1 MASSVAIR
9 DQLLGYNVGVQ
20 DARLR
25 ELATLKP
32 VNPWRTAFVSPR
44 SYAIEH
50 ETMELISDHLTT
62 DRPKIEFEVP
72 TYGDLFDA
80 VYVQYDLPPVT
91 QPAVGIRYY
100 QNGVGIAMIEK
111 AELWCKGRLLDEVDQ
126 KYIYMNH
133 EVHGTQVDE
142 AVNLTDRVT
151 IPEMA
156 LSSSGGLSVTVQ
168 IPFFFTRDRHSFLPL
183 HSVREAC
190 ERLKVRIYLKPM
202 ADLVVNLHCSP
213 LGLSHERHRIQC
225 YGRTIL
231 LPAEQR
237 GAYMQKR
244 DYLITTVS
252 AFDTH
257 GTPFKDQLIRTDLP
271 IGGSV
276 KNLLFAVADNSRQ
289 TVSDISTDLVPFSGN
304 DVRGLVGK
312 FAALKSDYNCF
323 DPAQERFLASIDH
336 EALSFTMTFPDPTT
350 EDVRGVFVSGDH
362 LFMGGGPY
370 GSPGLVQMR
379 DTTTGNLV
387 RTFNTDIRTQLFPN
401 IDAVTG
407 EYSFSAGSFGVNI
420 HHDNTITSVFV
431 SGDYLF
437 TASSDHRI
445 KKWNLSNGNFIS
457 TFIDQDGK
465 MISDLH
471 VSGDRVFVGN
481 YDGIVRMWNISDGTL
496 SGLVENYTHGGDY
509 VLPSNVFD
517 HGGNGNGSGVNM
529 SGPILGPVSVSV
541 KGNYLFTALNL
552 IQGMPGSYNTAKQWE
567 ITTGAFVRDFTGHSD
582 TVTSVF
588 ATETHLFTGS
598 NDTTAKMWNITT
610 GNETHTFSGH
620 SNPVTKVF
628 VSSGHLFTV
637 SGDQVTQEVKMFDI
651 TSGLLDRTFSAP
663 AYVSSV
669 FATETL
675 LFAGTFDGTAI
686 KFFLDDSG
694 NAPLRASSNVLEHRR
709 DGRIGSLMIPGDPF
723 EFRAVDKDTGKEV
736 EPLKSFQLKVDGKS
750 RFHAEAPSYHF
761 RDPAF
766 NRVGRR
772 GVYSYSFAKHPSD
785 PHPSGHLNFSRVQDV
800 KVVARASSANDSTLF
815 LFAEKH
821 NILTTDSRVFSV
833 RYSL

>member
-9 DQLLGYNVGVQ
+9 DQLLGYHVGVQ

-25 ELATLKP
+25 ELATLGS

-44 SYAIEH
+44 TYAIEH
-50 ETMELISDHLTT
+50 ESMELISDELTSA
-62 DRPKIEFEVP
+62 RPKIEFEVP

-80 VYVQYDLPPVT
+80 VYVQYELPPVT
-91 QPAVGIRYY
+91 QPTSGIRYY

-126 KYIYMNH
+126 KYIYFNH

-151 IPEMA
+151 IPELAQM
-156 LSSSGGLSVTVQ
+156 SQGGKTVTVQ
-168 IPFFFTRDRHSFLPL
+168 IPFFFTRDQHSFLPL

-190 ERLKVRIYLKPM
+190 DRLKVRIYLRPM
-202 ADLVVNLHCSP
+202 ADLVVNLHCDS
-213 LGLSHERHRIQC
+213 LGLAHDRHRIQC

-237 GAYMQKR
+237 GAYAQKR

-276 KNLLFAVADNSRQ
+276 KNLLFAVADNKRQ
-289 TVSDISTDLVPFSGN
+289 TVSDISGSSVVPFAGN
-304 DVRGLVGK
+304 GVRNLVGK

-323 DPAQERFLASIDH
+323 DPAQERVLASVHSGLDITAPVLTFNHSMDVYSVFVSGDFLFTGAGDFLSTGFAQMWDTTTGSLVRTFEGHSDVVLSVFVSGNYLFTGSLDDDVKRWDISTGNLVSTFTNPIMPYRDVLSVCVSGDH
-336 EALSFTMTFPDPTT
+336 MFTGSLDGKARMWVIADGTVSGFVGSTSTLVAPLRTFDHGGN
-350 EDVRGVFVSGDH
+350 DLMSVSVSGDH
-362 LFMGGGPY
+362 LFT
-370 GSPGLVQMR
+370 GLLTTAKMW
-379 DTTTGNLV
+379 DTTTGNFV
-387 RTFNTDIRTQLFPN
+387 RDFL
-401 IDAVTG
+401 G
-407 EYSFSAGSFGVNI
+407 HS
-420 HHDNTITSVFV
+420 DNVTSVHV

-437 TASSDHRI
+437 TGSNDDTAKMWDTT
-445 KKWNLSNGNFIS
+445 NGNLVRTFSGHTNNVIS
-457 TFIDQDGK
+457 V
-465 MISDLH
+465 H
-471 VSGDRVFVGN
+471 VS
-481 YDGIVRMWNISDGTL
+481 
-496 SGLVENYTHGGDY
+496 
-509 VLPSNVFD
+509 
-517 HGGNGNGSGVNM
+517 
-529 SGPILGPVSVSV
+529 
-541 KGNYLFTALNL
+541 GNYLFT
-552 IQGMPGSYNTAKQWE
+552 GSADDTAKMWNV
-567 ITTGAFVRDFTGHSD
+567 TTGSLVRTFSGHSAN
-582 TVTSVF
+582 VTSVF
-588 ATETHLFTGS
+588 ATSNHLYTS
-598 NDTTAKMWNITT
+598 SLDETAKK
-610 GNETHTFSGH
+610 FSLEPP
-620 SNPVTKVF
+620 S
-628 VSSGHLFTV
+628 
-637 SGDQVTQEVKMFDI
+637 
-651 TSGLLDRTFSAP
+651 
-663 AYVSSV
+663 
-669 FATETL
+669 
-675 LFAGTFDGTAI
+675 
-686 KFFLDDSG
+686 
-694 NAPLRASSNVLEHRR
+694 LRASSDVLEHRR

-766 NRVGRR
+766 NKVGRR

-833 RYSL
+833 KYSL

>member
-32 VNPWRTAFVSPR
+32 LNPWRTAFVSPR

-50 ETMELISDHLTT
+50 ETMELISDHLTI

-72 TYGDLFDA
+72 TYGDLFNA

-213 LGLSHERHRIQC
+213 LGLSHDRHRIHC

-237 GAYMQKR
+237 GDYMQKR

-312 FAALKSDYNCF
+312 FAARSDAVSDYNCF
-323 DPAQERFLASIDH
+323 DPAQERFLASIDPGS
-336 EALSFTMTFPDPTT
+336 LGSQLTFDHGTNH
-350 EDVRGVFVSGDH
+350 DVFDVFVSGDH
-362 LFMGGGPY
+362 LFTAGGPFNSD
-370 GSPGLVQMR
+370 GTAHMWNA
-379 DTTTGNLV
+379 TTGELV
-387 RTFNTDIRTQLFPN
+387 RTFAGHTDQ
-401 IDAVTG
+401 VK
-407 EYSFSAGSFGVNI
+407 
-420 HHDNTITSVFV
+420 SVHV

-437 TASSDHRI
+437 TGGIDDTAKMWDITTGDLIR
-445 KKWNLSNGNFIS
+445 
-457 TFIDQDGK
+457 TFVGHTDNVN
-465 MISDLH
+465 SVY
-471 VSGDRVFVGN
+471 VSGD
-481 YDGIVRMWNISDGTL
+481 
-496 SGLVENYTHGGDY
+496 
-509 VLPSNVFD
+509 
-517 HGGNGNGSGVNM
+517 
-529 SGPILGPVSVSV
+529 
-541 KGNYLFTALNL
+541 YLFT
-552 IQGMPGSYNTAKQWE
+552 GSSDDTAKMWDIDTGIVSHTFIHNADVNSVFVSGGYLFTGSSDNKARMWDINSPYSLIKTFSGHTGSVRSVFVADSEGQTFLFTGSTDNTVKQWNIAQPGDPAVVQSFTNGSTAWSVHVMGNHLFTASGQDAKMFD
-567 ITTGAFVRDFTGHSD
+567 ITTGSLVRTFSGHSGS
-582 TVTSVF
+582 VQSVF
-588 ATETHLFTGS
+588 ATETHLYTGS
-598 NDTTAKMWNITT
+598 
-610 GNETHTFSGH
+610 
-620 SNPVTKVF
+620 
-628 VSSGHLFTV
+628 
-637 SGDQVTQEVKMFDI
+637 
-651 TSGLLDRTFSAP
+651 
-663 AYVSSV
+663 
-669 FATETL
+669 
-675 LFAGTFDGTAI
+675 
-686 KFFLDDSG
+686 LDDTARKFSLT
-694 NAPLRASSNVLEHRR
+694 ARQLRASSNVLEHRR

>member
-32 VNPWRTAFVSPR
+32 LNPWRTAFVSPR

-50 ETMELISDHLTT
+50 ETMELISEHLTT

-72 TYGDLFDA
+72 TYGDLFNA

-213 LGLSHERHRIQC
+213 LGLSHDRHRIHC

-237 GAYMQKR
+237 GDYMQKR

-312 FAALKSDYNCF
+312 FAARSDAVSDYNCF
-323 DPAQERFLASIDH
+323 DPAQERFLASIDPGS
-336 EALSFTMTFPDPTT
+336 LGSQLTFNHGSDIH
-350 EDVRGVFVSGDH
+350 DVFVSGDH
-362 LFMGGGPY
+362 LFTGGGAFN
-370 GSPGLVQMR
+370 SPGAAKMWNATTGTLVRTFPPHVFGITSIHVQGEHLFTGSFDYTAKMFDIATGTEIR
-379 DTTTGNLV
+379 NFVGHAAYLTSVFASGNHLFTASTDFSVKMWEIATGNLV
-387 RTFNTDIRTQLFPN
+387 HTFTH
-401 IDAVTG
+401 
-407 EYSFSAGSFGVNI
+407 I
-420 HHDNTITSVFV
+420 HPVSSVFV
-431 SGDYLF
+431 DGNSLFTGSSDHKVRKWDINSPYSLQKTFTGTASVLSVFVAVLEGQKFLFAGSSDNTVKQWNTAITGDAFSIDAHDFANGSQAGSVHVVGNHLF
-437 TASSDHRI
+437 TAS
-445 KKWNLSNGNFIS
+445 G
-457 TFIDQDGK
+457 QDAK
-465 MISDLH
+465 M
-471 VSGDRVFVGN
+471 
-481 YDGIVRMWNISDGTL
+481 
-496 SGLVENYTHGGDY
+496 
-509 VLPSNVFD
+509 FD
-517 HGGNGNGSGVNM
+517 
-529 SGPILGPVSVSV
+529 
-541 KGNYLFTALNL
+541 
-552 IQGMPGSYNTAKQWE
+552 
-567 ITTGAFVRDFTGHSD
+567 ITTRSLVRTFSGHSGS
-582 TVTSVF
+582 VLSVF
-588 ATETHLFTGS
+588 ATETHLYTGS
-598 NDTTAKMWNITT
+598 LDETAKK
-610 GNETHTFSGH
+610 FS
-620 SNPVTKVF
+620 
-628 VSSGHLFTV
+628 L
-637 SGDQVTQEVKMFDI
+637 
-651 TSGLLDRTFSAP
+651 
-663 AYVSSV
+663 
-669 FATETL
+669 
-675 LFAGTFDGTAI
+675 TARQ
-686 KFFLDDSG
+686 
-694 NAPLRASSNVLEHRR
+694 LRASSNVLEHRR

-772 GVYSYSFAKHPSD
+772 GVYSYSFAKYPSD

>member
-32 VNPWRTAFVSPR
+32 LNPWRTAFVSPR

-72 TYGDLFDA
+72 TYGDLFNA
-80 VYVQYDLPPVT
+80 VYVQYDLPPVP

-213 LGLSHERHRIQC
+213 LGLSHDRHRIQC

-312 FAALKSDYNCF
+312 FAFLKSDYNCF
-323 DPAQERFLASIDH
+323 DPAQERFLASVDH
-336 EALSFTMTFPDPTT
+336 EALTMTFDDETI
-350 EDVRGVFVSGDH
+350 EDVFDVFVSGDH
-362 LFMGGGPY
+362 LFTGGGA
-370 GSPGLVQMR
+370 L
-379 DTTTGNLV
+379 TTGTAKMWNATTGDLV
-387 RTFNTDIRTQLFPN
+387 RTFSGHTSFLTSIHVQ
-401 IDAVTG
+401 G
-407 EYSFSAGSFGVNI
+407 E
-420 HHDNTITSVFV
+420 
-431 SGDYLF
+431 
-437 TASSDHRI
+437 
-445 KKWNLSNGNFIS
+445 
-457 TFIDQDGK
+457 
-465 MISDLH
+465 
-471 VSGDRVFVGN
+471 
-481 YDGIVRMWNISDGTL
+481 
-496 SGLVENYTHGGDY
+496 
-509 VLPSNVFD
+509 
-517 HGGNGNGSGVNM
+517 
-529 SGPILGPVSVSV
+529 
-541 KGNYLFTALNL
+541 
-552 IQGMPGSYNTAKQWE
+552 
-567 ITTGAFVRDFTGHSD
+567 
-582 TVTSVF
+582 
-588 ATETHLFTGS
+588 HLFTGSLDYTAKMFDISTGTEIRTFQGHSLSVNSVFASGDHLFTAS
-598 NDTTAKMWNITT
+598 NDTTAKMWDINT
-610 GNETHTFSGH
+610 GNLVRTFTYTNALSSVFVSGSNLFTGSSDSTAKMWNIETGALVKTFSGH
-620 SNPVTKVF
+620 NDAVMSVF
-628 VSSGHLFTV
+628 VADSEGQTFLFTGSLDNTVNKYDIAATPATPVDSFDNTVTARNVHVVGNHLFTT
-637 SGDQVTQEVKMFDI
+637 SGQDAKMFDI
-651 TSGLLDRTFSAP
+651 TTGSLVSTFSGHTSE
-663 AYVSSV
+663 VTSV
-669 FATETL
+669 FATENHLYTGC
-675 LFAGTFDGTAI
+675 ADGTAK
-686 KFFLDDSG
+686 KFYL
-694 NAPLRASSNVLEHRR
+694 APPPLRASSNVLEHRR

>member
-32 VNPWRTAFVSPR
+32 LNPWRTAFVSPR

-50 ETMELISDHLTT
+50 ETMELISEHLTI

-72 TYGDLFDA
+72 TYGDLFNA

-237 GAYMQKR
+237 GDYMQKR

-289 TVSDISTDLVPFSGN
+289 TVSDISTDLVPFAGN

-312 FAALKSDYNCF
+312 FAARSDAVSDYNCF
-323 DPAQERFLASIDH
+323 DPTQERFLASVGVPPITFDDGTG
-336 EALSFTMTFPDPTT
+336 ADILS
-350 EDVRGVFVSGDH
+350 VFVSGNH
-362 LFMGGGPY
+362 LFTGGGNFAN
-370 GSPGLVQMR
+370 GTANMWNA
-379 DTTTGNLV
+379 TTGALV
-387 RTFNTDIRTQLFPN
+387 RTFSPGTSNVNSVHVSGGYLFTGSSNQTAQMWDVTTGALVRT
-401 IDAVTG
+401 
-407 EYSFSAGSFGVNI
+407 FS
-420 HHDNTITSVFV
+420 HHGTVYSVFA

-437 TASSDHRI
+437 TGAHDGFNHTQNAQMWEI
-445 KKWNLSNGNFIS
+445 ETGNPVH
-457 TFIDQDGK
+457 TFIHSQTVN
-465 MISDLH
+465 SVH
-471 VSGDRVFVGN
+471 VSGN
-481 YDGIVRMWNISDGTL
+481 
-496 SGLVENYTHGGDY
+496 H
-509 VLPSNVFD
+509 
-517 HGGNGNGSGVNM
+517 
-529 SGPILGPVSVSV
+529 
-541 KGNYLFTALNL
+541 LFTASNDKKARMWDITAPYSLEKTFSGHN
-552 IQGMPGSYNTAKQWE
+552 GSVLSVFVADIEGQTFLFTGSSDNTVKQWNIAAAGNPGVFQNFE
-567 ITTGAFVRDFTGHSD
+567 NGSTVWSVHVVGNHLFTPSGEDAKMFDITTGSLLRTFSGHSSFI
-582 TVTSVF
+582 VSVF
-588 ATETHLFTGS
+588 ATETHLYTGS
-598 NDTTAKMWNITT
+598 
-610 GNETHTFSGH
+610 
-620 SNPVTKVF
+620 
-628 VSSGHLFTV
+628 L
-637 SGDQVTQEVKMFDI
+637 
-651 TSGLLDRTFSAP
+651 
-663 AYVSSV
+663 
-669 FATETL
+669 
-675 LFAGTFDGTAI
+675 DGTA
-686 KFFLDDSG
+686 KKSSLAPP
-694 NAPLRASSNVLEHRR
+694 NPLRASSNVLEHRR

>member
-32 VNPWRTAFVSPR
+32 LNPWRTAFVSPR

-50 ETMELISDHLTT
+50 ETMELISDHLTI

-72 TYGDLFDA
+72 TYGDLFNA

-91 QPAVGIRYY
+91 QPTVGIRYY

-312 FAALKSDYNCF
+312 FAARSDAVSDYNCF
-323 DPAQERFLASIDH
+323 DPAQERFLASVDVPPITFDH
-336 EALSFTMTFPDPTT
+336 GTT
-350 EDVRGVFVSGDH
+350 DVYDVFVSGDH
-362 LFMGGGPY
+362 LFTGEGGVTSGT
-370 GSPGLVQMR
+370 VKMWNK
-379 DTTTGNLV
+379 TTGSLV
-387 RTFNTDIRTQLFPN
+387 RTFSDNLTLQHNGAVKSVHVSGDHLFTASKDGTVKKWMISTGHLLAGISGLNHGIGMEAGLFVVGNHLFMANGNDVKMIDHTNGTEVKMFTGHSSAVNSIFVSGNYMFTGSRDDTAKMWDIEDGSVEKTFTGNT
-401 IDAVTG
+401 
-407 EYSFSAGSFGVNI
+407 
-420 HHDNTITSVFV
+420 HDVTSVFV
-431 SGDYLF
+431 ADLQGQTFLF
-437 TASSDHRI
+437 TGSVDRKVRQYDINEIGTTIQPFNVYDNTLVVHSI
-445 KKWNLSNGNFIS
+445 
-457 TFIDQDGK
+457 
-465 MISDLH
+465 H
-471 VSGDRVFVGN
+471 VVGN
-481 YDGIVRMWNISDGTL
+481 HLFST
-496 SGLVENYTHGGDY
+496 SGSTVKMFDVE
-509 VLPSNVFD
+509 VESALPHELHAPRSFSVT
-517 HGGNGNGSGVNM
+517 SG
-529 SGPILGPVSVSV
+529 
-541 KGNYLFTALNL
+541 
-552 IQGMPGSYNTAKQWE
+552 E
-567 ITTGAFVRDFTGHSD
+567 I
-582 TVTSVF
+582 VTSVF
-588 ATETHLFTGS
+588 ATENHLY
-598 NDTTAKMWNITT
+598 TA
-610 GNETHTFSGH
+610 
-620 SNPVTKVF
+620 
-628 VSSGHLFTV
+628 
-637 SGDQVTQEVKMFDI
+637 D
-651 TSGLLDRTFSAP
+651 
-663 AYVSSV
+663 
-669 FATETL
+669 
-675 LFAGTFDGTAI
+675 FDGKAK
-686 KFFLDDSG
+686 KFPLVQ
-694 NAPLRASSNVLEHRR
+694 LRASSNVLEHRR